1 MKKKLICFVSAIL
14 ILVSI
19 FTVTAAAEKIDD
31 YNLEYNLPKEFVVL
45 TEKNADKNDAALKSL
60 GFSVSS
66 FKSYLKNNNIVLFA
80 SLTDKSCQLT
90 VNINTTQFSQ
100 QTEDFAFL
108 DNEQILSLAADIS
121 GVPMSEI
128 LVIDSNSNKFASF
141 QSSGTDKVGSFVL
154 QQFITVKNS
163 ALYTVSVAFSG
174 TELTAKNL
182 QTSNELLDCISLQ
195 NKKSG
200 ITINGFQNVAI
211 YIGIIVILLFL
222 LAVLVYIVYT
232 LVTDIAAS
240 RNTSDVAPYVKI
252 KRRRFK

>member
-1 MKKKLICFVSAIL
+1 MKRKLICFVSVLIIL
-14 ILVSI
+14 ISV

-45 TEKNADKNDAALKSL
+45 TKKNAEKNEDALKSL

-90 VNINTTQFSQ
+90 VNANATQFSE
-100 QTEDFAFL
+100 QTEDFAYL
-108 DNEQILSLAADIS
+108 SNEQILSLSAPLW
-121 GVPMSEI
+121 GVTPSDVQIVE
-128 LVIDSNSNKFASF
+128 SNSNKFSYFAV
-141 QSSGTDKVGSFVL
+141 SGTDKAGNFTL
-154 QQFITVKNS
+154 HQFITVKNS
-163 ALYTVSVAFSG
+163 SLYTVSVALSDAAF
-174 TELTAKNL
+174 TAEGSK
-182 QTSNELLDCISLQ
+182 TANELINCISIE

-200 ITINGFQNVAI
+200 ITVNGFQNTAI
-211 YIGIIVILLFL
+211 YVGIVIILLFL
-222 LAVLVYIVYT
+222 LAVIVYIAYT
-232 LVTDIAAS
+232 VVTDFAAA